1 MTKVK
6 YAIGMI
12 ILIIA
17 IIALYAGAVYL
28 GLYIGAH
35 HYQETIN
42 GEGEIYGIV
51 NQRR

>member
-28 GLYIGAH
+28 GLYFGS
-35 HYQETIN
+35 HYYRETVN

>member
-1 MTKVK
+1 MTKVQRV
-6 YAIGMI
+6 IGLI
-12 ILIIA
+12 IFIIA

-28 GLYIGAH
+28 GIYFGEH
-35 HYQETIN
+35 HYREAIS